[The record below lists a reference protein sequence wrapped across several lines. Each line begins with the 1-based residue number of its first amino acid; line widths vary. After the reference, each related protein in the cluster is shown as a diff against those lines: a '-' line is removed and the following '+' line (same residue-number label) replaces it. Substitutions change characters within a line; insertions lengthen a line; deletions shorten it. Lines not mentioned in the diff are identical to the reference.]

1 MTTTDH
7 RPAWCL
13 DHLLDRGRTA
23 LRITANSVTLRV
35 LAAIGDPVAQLLAAG
50 EADDIYDIHERIRA
64 RGPLTPS
71 RTGLLA
77 VTSHS
82 LCREILR
89 DPRFGVR
96 QLDGQ
101 LVGSEEMPQSTDGPL
116 GNSFLEL
123 DPPDH
128 TRLRRLA
135 APAFRPAVL
144 RGFADR
150 LEALAHELL
159 DRVDGR
165 EQFDLID
172 DFAAPFPITVISDL
186 LGIPDVDTARFAEI
200 GMLIGQSLDGV
211 RSLRQA
217 DRLRTAND
225 ELATLFTRLADD
237 RRTDPGDDVI
247 SLLTTAQ
254 ADGRLTGP
262 DLVATCGLLLIA
274 GFETTVNL
282 IGNGVDALLADRT
295 GWDRVAADPAL
306 AEAAVEET
314 LRYDPPVQ
322 ITLRAAHESVELAES
337 ILPADTAVLLDL
349 AAANRDPDVYPHPE
363 RFDLDRPRDIEHL
376 AFSNGIHYCL
386 GAPLARLEGAIAYR
400 VLTQRLPNLRP
411 LPGARHRGGST
422 IRGYRTYPVTA
433 HPRHG
438 HAPDLPNHATGTM
451 DR

>member
-1 MTTTDH
+1 MNVHLNRLLHRGRAALRLTTD
-7 RPAWCL
+7 A
-13 DHLLDRGRTA
+13 
-23 LRITANSVTLRV
+23 VTLRV
-35 LAAIGDPVAQLLAAG
+35 LAATGDPVAQLLAAG
-50 EADDIYDIHERIRA
+50 ETADIYAIHERIRA

-77 VTSHS
+77 VTSHG
-82 LCREILR
+82 LCRQILR

-101 LVGSEEMPQSTDGPL
+101 RVGNDPITEATSGSMGD
-116 GNSFLEL
+116 SFLDF

-135 APAFRPAVL
+135 APAFRPAVI

-150 LEALAHELL
+150 LESLAHELL

-165 EQFDLID
+165 ERFDLIA

-225 ELATLFTRLADD
+225 ELAALFTRLADD
-237 RRTDPGDDVI
+237 RRTNPGEDVI
-247 SLLTTAQ
+247 SLLTSAQ
-254 ADGRLTGP
+254 ADDRLTGQ
-262 DLVATCGLLLIA
+262 DLVATCTLLLIA

-282 IGNGVDALLADRT
+282 IGNGVDALLADHA

-314 LRYDPPVQ
+314 LRYDSPVQ
-322 ITLRAAHESVELAES
+322 ITMRAAHERVELAERT
-337 ILPADTAVLLDL
+337 LPADATVLLDL
-349 AAANRDPDVYPHPE
+349 AAANRDPEVYPHPE
-363 RFDLDRPRDIEHL
+363 QFDLDRRRDVEHL

-400 VLTQRLPNLRP
+400 VLTQRFPNLRS

-433 HPRHG
+433 RPRHSR
-438 HAPDLPNHATGTM
+438 APAVRGQTTGTM